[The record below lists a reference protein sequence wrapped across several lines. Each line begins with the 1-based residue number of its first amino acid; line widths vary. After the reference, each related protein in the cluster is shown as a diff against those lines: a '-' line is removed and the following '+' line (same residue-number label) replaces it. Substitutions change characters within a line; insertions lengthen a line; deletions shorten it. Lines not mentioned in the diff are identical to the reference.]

1 MNCMACEVY
10 LNFKRQSRKKN
21 NTHTKKPFS
30 DPKTLEDK
38 TWVFNPRNE
47 KKLISTKVGYWEML
61 DKEKFL
67 KASTR
72 GKDDKEKGIGMASN
86 H

>member
-1 MNCMACEVY
+1 MKYISILKDSQE
-10 LNFKRQSRKKN
+10 RRIIHTQKK
-21 NTHTKKPFS
+21 FS